1 MALMEQW
8 CLFVFPLPHICQ
20 NRSLALTIC
29 ANSQGPIS
37 IQYRN
42 CLLCQTKFVDCKAS
56 LPPQSYIMLLTQAAA
71 PSKCFFG
78 TGHGYAL
85 VLTQLHAVIWPYL
98 ISASSPSPADIFT
111 LALPEPC
118 RDPAA
123 SAPLGV
129 LLSTATAGP
138 PGLIVII
145 PSTGRI
151 VYWETVSSATSLG
164 LSRHRQNGLQGSISG
179 LLSGEYVTD
188 LVNGE
193 PSGVIATLS
202 SGRVVHVT
210 VGNFQGK
217 PTVMTNFLRSS
228 TGAGST
234 GFLGGIKSV
243 LGGGSWRKEVAAA
256 RPGES
261 HQRGQRDIIIATTNG
276 LVEVWDTHWNN
287 GSMLKEQ
294 FDLKQHLS
302 HSLGPE
308 IMDSGGDNG
317 LKIHDFAFAAGDHND
332 TRESQ
337 GGTELWPLYF
347 VVELPQGSNPKRL
360 CVVQIILSDEEPT
373 WSIRSI
379 DLHQVHP
386 SMNTLKPKL
395 YVPKP
400 GGAGFIIMGQSVIV
414 LSLTPFEASLTPQ
427 FLVDSDRH
435 TRLFYDTIDFRSG
448 IEYEILGSGFEESN
462 YDGSL
467 SACLVMV
474 RGYGIIRVAVQPRR
488 SDVDDTQVTTAKH
501 KIEQA
506 VFYGTM
512 LGNPLNL
519 ASKGGLDF
527 PAEDM
532 EQAALEICRELLRSK
547 SKFIPS
553 SGISLDQNLRSR
565 AKSLD
570 DLAFLLTQ
578 HGLPFNGL
586 VWWELL
592 WGAEKLAA
600 QRAMWKVEEE
610 SRKKNS
616 NEPTFLSRVIGVM
629 SEKFK
634 TKFESVDSEGDYVR
648 HWFLHDTYQMEHIL
662 PWIFKAIKPQKG
674 QPKQGWKMAEQTL
687 EASEFSL
694 AVLETAFRVRDERAS
709 LYGLN
714 EELLEDGV
722 LVASYED
729 LPEFWTS
736 NSMAYIETGHLLDWE
751 LGSCMA
757 WIQSS
762 VDAPKSHVVEDIAK
776 NCARQLRVLSQMHN
790 ERIRWLSAQEDP
802 KAVDEILA
810 TEQSHVKQRRWQL
823 FKLAGVGQLNDAINL
838 AEKFRDM
845 SALVELIIELQDQT
859 KCQLFPE
866 ISENG
871 PGFIDNESEE
881 LGKKI
886 SRYFEKF
893 GEAWANTFFSRQIS
907 MGQSGILFAMRKFQ
921 PFVTRFLR
929 EDPAYARLSWI
940 NDVVGENDYSTAALS
955 LERLAIEQE
964 PDLWSHRAE
973 LSLAKLAKLAVW
985 ENTGSGSYSTQ
996 NDVKRLEDYAEI
1008 DAIQE
1013 VVHAYIAPAL
1023 QGAIDRKAEIDLAI
1037 EQFGKDIAQSTPSLH
1052 EVLGSALTKV
1062 VTRQVIGLDQLVDL
1076 LTLLDNTAQNHE
1088 HTQSEL
1094 SGKEFYLALR
1104 AIRLGQR
1111 EKDHVYVV
1119 ALQKLVW
1126 RRCMIK
1132 NNWHTIGRAAESMGD
1147 EDQSIVHDTVLFRT
1161 LLLCLKDGKFP
1172 FSPFPMIL

>member
-1 MALMEQW
+1 
-8 CLFVFPLPHICQ
+8 
-20 NRSLALTIC
+20 
-29 ANSQGPIS
+29 
-37 IQYRN
+37 
-42 CLLCQTKFVDCKAS
+42 
-56 LPPQSYIMLLTQAAA
+56 MLLTQVAAS
-71 PSKCFFG
+71 SKCFFG

-129 LLSTATAGP
+129 LLSTATTGP
-138 PGLIVII
+138 PGLMVII

-193 PSGVIATLS
+193 PSGVIVTLS

-294 FDLKQHLS
+294 YDLKQHLS
-302 HSLGPE
+302 HSLGQE

-317 LKIHDFAFAAGDHND
+317 FKIHDFAFAAGDHND

-448 IEYEILGSGFEESN
+448 VEYEILGSGFEESN

-474 RGYGIIRVAVQPRR
+474 RGYGIIRVAVQPRQN
-488 SDVDDTQVTTAKH
+488 DVDDTQVTTAKH

-512 LGNPLNL
+512 QGNPLNL

-532 EQAALEICRELLRSK
+532 EHAALEICRELLRSK

-616 NEPTFLSRVIGVM
+616 NELTFLSRVIGLM

-634 TKFESVDSEGDYVR
+634 TKFEPVDSEGDYVR

-662 PWIFKAIKPQKG
+662 PWIFNAIKPQEG

-762 VDAPKSHVVEDIAK
+762 VDAPKSHAVEDIAK

-871 PGFIDNESEE
+871 PGFIDNKSEE
-881 LGKKI
+881 LGEKI

-893 GEAWANTFFSRQIS
+893 GEAWANAFFSRQIS

-929 EDPAYARLSWI
+929 EGPAYARLSWI

-985 ENTGSGSYSTQ
+985 ENTGSSSYSTQ

-1013 VVHAYIAPAL
+1013 VVHAHIAPAL

-1088 HTQSEL
+1088 YTQSEL

-1111 EKDHVYVV
+1111 EKDHVYAV

-1161 LLLCLKDGKFP
+1161 LLLCLKDRKFP
-1172 FSPFPMIL
+1172 LSPFPIIL